1 MNLSRTD
8 IYRRLYWIA
17 RTHTAPKMHNHANAF
32 AVGYEYELNSNNL
45 WKGDIQR
52 GNLQVP
58 EFFWSRRWEE
68 NKFRQD
74 AICKDWPL
82 VFLSAGERSLVGS
95 KTDFNY
101 TFSNFEFTL
110 MVFEP
115 INKDRNNL
123 GGNDS
128 ALREKEQ
135 VWQDTE
141 TILIEIMAAFIG
153 RDPNAIYNLRIAGD
167 VLGLPD
173 DPTTWTPAQ
182 DQAAQDYWKDYLQ
195 RGNFDVDLRS
205 TINPFH
211 NIHNDML
218 TGVALTFSTS
228 IHHDCF
234 IGTFENRLCD

>member
-1 MNLSRTD
+1 
-8 IYRRLYWIA
+8 
-17 RTHTAPKMHNHANAF
+17 MHEHANAF
-32 AVGYEYELNSNNL
+32 AVGYEYELNANNL

-58 EFFWSRRWEE
+58 QFYWARRWEE
-68 NKFRQD
+68 NNFRQN

-82 VFLSAGERSLVGS
+82 VFLSPGDRTLVGS
-95 KTDFNY
+95 TTDFNY
-101 TFSNFEFTL
+101 TFSILEFTI

-123 GGNDS
+123 GGNES

-141 TILIEIMAAFIG
+141 NILIEIMAAFIG
-153 RDPNAIYNLRIAGD
+153 RDPNAIYNLRIAGE

-173 DPTTWTPAQ
+173 DPTTW
-182 DQAAQDYWKDYLQ
+182 DAAQQQQADDYLKTYLQ
-195 RGNFDVDLRS
+195 RGNFDVELR
-205 TINPFH
+205 TQLMPFY
-211 NIHNDML
+211 NAHNDML
-218 TGVALTFSTS
+218 TGVTLTFTTS

-234 IGTFENRLCD
+234 IGQFENRLCP